1 MGRKLKAK
9 LSRITF
15 LNIPLI
21 VFMFFVLAPFYWVIN
36 TSLKTSQE
44 VFRRPI
50 TYWPYEPIISNYTNL
65 FTQMN
70 FGNNFLNSLY
80 VAVATTIIV
89 GVLSL
94 MGGYAMSRFKFRGKG
109 LVYVTLLLTQMFP
122 AVVLMIP
129 LFQTMNSLNL
139 INNLLS
145 LIIVC
150 SVTSLPFCLFMMMGF
165 YNLVPQSLEEAAQVD
180 GASMMGAVFRVL
192 LPVMAPSL
200 VAVGAF
206 AFINAWN
213 VYVYA
218 VAFITRTDR
227 FTVPLVLRFFS
238 GEVGTNYAGLAAAAV
253 VSMLPVLLL
262 FALVQKHLVKG
273 ATSGAVK
280 G

>member
-1 MGRKLKAK
+1 MPAKLKAR

-15 LNIPLI
+15 LNMPLI

-44 VFRRPI
+44 VFQRPI
-50 TYWPYEPIISNYTNL
+50 TYWPQELIFSNYTDL

-80 VAVATTIIV
+80 VAVFTTLIV
-89 GVLSL
+89 GFLSL
-94 MGGYAMSRFKFRGKG
+94 MGGYAMSRFRFRGKSF
-109 LVYVTLLLTQMFP
+109 VYILLLVTQMFP

-129 LFQTMNSLNL
+129 LFQTMNNLNL
-139 INNLLS
+139 INTLTS
-145 LIIVC
+145 LVLVC

-180 GASMMGAVFRVL
+180 GASLLGAVFRVL

-218 VAFITRTDR
+218 VAFITRTDN

-253 VSMLPVLLL
+253 VSMLPVLIL
-262 FALVQKHLVKG
+262 FAFVQKHLVKG